1 MAQRPSG
8 TQTEIE
14 LHPQK
19 NSCPAKETSRDGR
32 AGEWFRDLTSDK
44 EPITYNPGI

>member
-19 NSCPAKETSRDGR
+19 NFCPAKETSRDGKEME
-32 AGEWFRDLTSDK
+32 GLENGLETSHLTRSQ
-44 EPITYNPGI
+44 